1 MVKIMNTENSYENIP
16 LHKKSRQ
23 ERLDQY
29 ASDYRTNHLELERIK
44 VTLEYLREQ
53 ILAEFTE
60 DDCEIEI
67 PFEDEG
73 RLKITTP
80 IKYDW
85 DKSMLTEMFSEGNLP
100 ECIST
105 NFTVSKRLFDAADVT
120 VKSQLSK
127 ALTIKRGT
135 TTVKVM
141 KT

>member
-1 MVKIMNTENSYENIP
+1 
-16 LHKKSRQ
+16 
-23 ERLDQY
+23 
-29 ASDYRTNHLELERIK
+29 
-44 VTLEYLREQ
+44 LREQ

>member
-1 MVKIMNTENSYENIP
+1 
-16 LHKKSRQ
+16 
-23 ERLDQY
+23 
-29 ASDYRTNHLELERIK
+29 
-44 VTLEYLREQ
+44 
-53 ILAEFTE
+53 
-60 DDCEIEI
+60 
-67 PFEDEG
+67 
-73 RLKITTP
+73 
-80 IKYDW
+80 
-85 DKSMLTEMFSEGNLP
+85 MLTEMFSEGNLP